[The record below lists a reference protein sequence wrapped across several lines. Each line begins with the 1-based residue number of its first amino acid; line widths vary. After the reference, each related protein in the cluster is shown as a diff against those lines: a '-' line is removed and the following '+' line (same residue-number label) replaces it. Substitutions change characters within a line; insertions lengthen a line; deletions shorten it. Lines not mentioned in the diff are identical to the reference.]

1 MKGMNTPKVNWM
13 PYAMHR
19 IVNAHATT
27 THP

>member
-1 MKGMNTPKVNWM
+1 MNMPKVNWM

-27 THP
+27 TQP